1 MTPEDAPAVPVASV
15 AADAAI
21 PNDPTPA
28 ATPVFGANE
37 ALEIAQICTLANRAN
52 LIAGFLETQT
62 KPAEVRRQLLSALA
76 EDSPEI
82 TSHIAPDAAKPNP
95 QSLNDNPLVMA
106 AHSRAN
112 SARAGK
118 EN

>member
-1 MTPEDAPAVPVASV
+1 MTPEDIPVVPVASV

-28 ATPVFGANE
+28 ATPVFGTNE

-62 KPAEVRRQLLSALA
+62 KPAEVRRQLLSAFA

-82 TSHIAPDAAKPNP
+82 SSHITPGAGTANTRNPLIAAAKR
-95 QSLNDNPLVMA
+95 L
-106 AHSRAN
+106 
-112 SARAGK
+112 AGVK
-118 EN
+118 ED